1 MIKDN
6 KIIGAVLFGDTAD
19 GTRLMQMIREE
30 TDISGMAKT
39 SILTDSSGGGG
50 AASGVAEM
58 KDDAIIC
65 GCNGVTKGTICSAI
79 KEQGLTTV
87 DEVKNC
93 TTASRSCGGCK
104 PLVSDLLAFTLRCF
118 L

>member
-1 MIKDN
+1 
-6 KIIGAVLFGDTAD
+6 
-19 GTRLMQMIREE
+19 
-30 TDISGMAKT
+30 
-39 SILTDSSGGGG
+39 
-50 AASGVAEM
+50 M

-79 KEQGLTTV
+79 KDQGLTTV

-104 PLVSDLLAFTLRCF
+104 PLVSDLLAYTLGDSYDKNAAKETICGCTTIRVMKWLPRF
-118 L
+118 VKKD